1 MSKKAI
7 ISILV
12 LILVAL
18 GIGYFINSNKV
29 ADTTVVKI
37 GYAPNIGF
45 LPLHIAQQQ
54 GLFEKEGVRAE
65 LVQLQSAQQLY
76 EALVRKELDYVPFL
90 STVVVMTG
98 EAVNSGNVKLVT
110 VSDVSLENQFD
121 ALMVKSDSKIA
132 SLTDLKGKK
141 IGVFPGTTGMNFL
154 KKYLET
160 KGVDYTG
167 TEFVQLPPPSQL
179 QALESGAIDA
189 LFSYEPNYTIGVEKF
204 KFKKVV
210 PESIFAS
217 QINHAAFGGYW
228 FSTSFAE
235 NHPDLAR
242 KIVKAMDAGN
252 DILTSDPVLA
262 RSIAK
267 TTYNLDDV
275 VAEKINLVKMVS
287 TKDFRS
293 ELFTS
298 FTDFL
303 VKIGELKAQPDLNTI
318 FYK

>member
-1 MSKKAI
+1 MKKTFWILGAI
-7 ISILV
+7 IVLV
-12 LILVAL
+12 LIVIFATKSQKTDD
-18 GIGYFINSNKV
+18 Y
-29 ADTTVVKI
+29 VVKI

-45 LPLHIAQQQ
+45 LPLHIADKN
-54 GLFEKEGVRAE
+54 GFFAKEGVKVQ
-65 LVQLQSAQQLY
+65 LVPLQSAQQLY

-98 EAVNSGNVKLVT
+98 EAVSPGNVKLVT
-110 VSDVSLENQFD
+110 VSDISLENQFD
-121 ALMVKSDSKIA
+121 ALMVKGDSKIA
-132 SLTDLKGKK
+132 SLADLKGKK

-167 TEFVQLPPPSQL
+167 TEFVQLPPPNQL

-189 LFSYEPNYTIGVEKF
+189 VFSYEPNYTIGVEKF

-235 NHPDLAR
+235 AHPALAK
-242 KIVKAMDAGN
+242 KIVKAMDGGN
-252 DILTSDPVLA
+252 DVLTNDPATA
-262 RSIAK
+262 RSVAK

-287 TKDFRS
+287 TPDFKP
-293 ELFTS
+293 EMFTL

-303 VKIGELKAQPDLNTI
+303 VTIGELKIKPDLSNI

>member
-1 MSKKAI
+1 MKKTSWI
-7 ISILV
+7 ISVVVV
-12 LILVAL
+12 LIIIAL
-18 GIGYFINSNKV
+18 FAVKSQKTDEY
-29 ADTTVVKI
+29 VVKI

-45 LPLHIAQQQ
+45 LPLHIADKE
-54 GLFEKEGVRAE
+54 GLFTKEGVKVE

-90 STVVVMTG
+90 STVVVMNG
-98 EAVNSGNVKLVT
+98 EAVSSGNVKLVT

-121 ALMVKSDSKIA
+121 ALMVKKDSKIM
-132 SLTDLKGKK
+132 SLSDLKGKK
-141 IGVFPGTTGMNFL
+141 VGVFPGTTGMNFL
-154 KKYLET
+154 KEYLKT

-167 TEFVQLPPPSQL
+167 TEFVQLPPPNQL
-179 QALESGAIDA
+179 QALEAGSIDA

-204 KFKKVV
+204 GFRKVV

-228 FSTSFAE
+228 FSTQFAE
-235 NHPDLAR
+235 QHSSLAK

-252 DILTSDPVLA
+252 DVLTKDPVLA
-262 RSIAK
+262 RSVAK

-287 TKDFRS
+287 TKDFKP
-293 ELFTS
+293 EMFTA

-303 VKIGELKAQPDLNTI
+303 VTIGELKVKPDLSSI